1 MPRTLLR
8 TVFNVNENFG
18 VTQDYHE
25 ISRSDSR
32 KFHVRIC
39 WVAVIGGGGGGP
51 WEGWLWW
58 SVESWRTNND
68 PDEAQGKEE
77 IGDAQSKDSY

>member
-25 ISRSDSR
+25 IS
-32 KFHVRIC
+32 
-39 WVAVIGGGGGGP
+39 
-51 WEGWLWW
+51 EGWFWW
-58 SVESWRTNND
+58 SVESWRTYNE